1 MTTLRAAFLVALAGA
16 LASSGPAG
24 AQEAP
29 DAAQQGAAPAGDDI
43 VVTGERPTRT
53 EVTRQARD
61 ITDIGSDVRDRPL
74 ARIEDR
80 LCPGVIGL
88 KRDGAELM
96 IDRIR
101 WNAERLHMWMADDTD
116 CRPNLII
123 AFVEDGQAELAG
135 IADRQP
141 WLFADLTT
149 AQRRALLATEGPVR
163 VWTTALTRTRDGM
176 PIERRESLDS
186 PPQVEMWMAHSKL
199 YLTIREDITQTVVLF
214 DREGVR
220 GKSIIQLADY
230 ATMRGFARTRPAE
243 GDARLDTILALF
255 DPNHE
260 PPAALTDF
268 DQAYLT
274 NLYKEIANLPAAMRL
289 ADVSNEL
296 ERLARDEAAAAPGDP
311 APESATSQ

>member
-1 MTTLRAAFLVALAGA
+1 MSIPRAVLSVALAAAFACPA
-16 LASSGPAG
+16 LAQDPG
-24 AQEAP
+24 AQ
-29 DAAQQGAAPAGDDI
+29 AAAGQTDDDI
-43 VVTGERPTRT
+43 VVTGDRPTRT

-61 ITDIGSDVRDRPL
+61 VTDIGSDVRDRPL

-214 DREGVR
+214 DREGVK

-274 NLYKEIANLPAAMRL
+274 NLYREIPNLPAAMRL

-296 ERLARDEAAAAPGDP
+296 ERLAREQADAATPADAAPD
-311 APESATSQ
+311 APTNQ